1 MDSSHPTYYLHKVTQ
16 GKAPTTTHPHN
27 TLTRT
32 HTHTHTH
39 ACTHTCT
46 HTDTHTQGHLHTYHC
61 YSKAPHVCTNCVA
74 LSWSCGIDALG
85 LQQGGRE
92 GGRCSLS
99 PPASGTTPCAPPTH
113 SHTLCPTSLMAT
125 PMPRPLTAM
134 YGRQPISFVFAMES
148 MSCPVKPKSQSLMA
162 PLRFIT
168 TLDGLMSAGRGGKGK
183 GWKEW
188 GGEGQQG
195 LLHMHTHTQRLGT
208 GVCVPVCA
216 GVHLGA

>member
-1 MDSSHPTYYLHKVTQ
+1 MDSSHPTYYLHKVIQ

-27 TLTRT
+27 T
-32 HTHTHTH
+32 HAHTHTH
-39 ACTHTCT
+39 AYTRVHTHMHTHRHTHTRPLA
-46 HTDTHTQGHLHTYHC
+46 HLPLLFQSSTRLHELC
-61 YSKAPHVCTNCVA
+61 SPQLVLWDRCARA
-74 LSWSCGIDALG
+74 AA
-85 LQQGGRE
+85 GRE
-92 GGRCSLS
+92 GGREGWREGCSLS

-148 MSCPVKPKSQSLMA
+148 MSCPVSPKSQSLMA

-195 LLHMHTHTQRLGT
+195 LLHMHTHTHRD
-208 GVCVPVCA
+208 
-216 GVHLGA
+216 